1 MLISA
6 SQIVVLALGVVV
18 CALSAWGMLV
28 PDKLMKFVYGVMDK
42 DWGIHFAVVVRLLLG
57 AALIIAAPGSRFP
70 HAFEIIGWIAV
81 VAAVAIVF
89 MGRERLRRFVGVFE
103 RIPQA
108 MIRIWLLFGIAFG
121 AFLVY
126 GIL

>member
-18 CALSAWGMLV
+18 AALSLCGLFA
-28 PDKLMKFVYGVMDK
+28 PDKMMKLVAGAMDR
-42 DWGIHFAVVVRLLLG
+42 DWGIHFAVVVRLILG

-70 HAFEIIGWIAV
+70 QVFEVLGWIAV
-81 VAAVAIVF
+81 IAAVAIVF
-89 MGRERLRRFVGVFE
+89 MGRERLRKFVAVFQ
-103 RIPQA
+103 RMSQA
-108 MIRIWLLFGIAFG
+108 MIRIWLLFGCAFG